1 MVRPSRL
8 SSSCSSCRSSPCVS
22 TVKRIVSRSRS
33 ASSAPRT
40 IEFACEVL
48 LTKSETSATV
58 PERPVRS
65 VLAVMFGR

>member
-1 MVRPSRL
+1 M
-8 SSSCSSCRSSPCVS
+8 S